1 MRLFLAKQGPT
12 WYDEIFNYT
21 YQSDFNFTSPEF
33 YHRLK
38 PVIKAIQNIKVLFR
52 SNNWELH
59 VGCLVV
65 NIILINDLT
74 CYKFTISLTLTL
86 NRNHVFWPVFV
97 V

>member
-12 WYDEIFNYT
+12 WCDEIFNYT
-21 YQSDFNFTSPEF
+21 YQSDFIFTSLEF
-33 YHRLK
+33 YNGVK

-52 SNNWELH
+52 SNNSELH

-74 CYKFTISLTLTL
+74 CYKYTINLTLMYYRS
-86 NRNHVFWPVFV
+86 NVF
-97 V
+97 